1 MKARMVLGTLVG
13 ALLGGACGAAAV
25 GPFVTDAPVTSAPTC
40 IRAAARENAMD
51 AAATSTSRV
60 GIDLEA
66 DDSWAASD
74 DMHSTASHL
83 RDAAWAAVAD
93 PAISTPLDEA
103 ADRYD
108 EAATDIVGVNYSDT
122 ANVLNQVGS
131 YLAQASAALSSTKVP
146 FC

>member
-1 MKARMVLGTLVG
+1 MVLGTLVG
-13 ALLGGACGAAAV
+13 ALLAGACGAAAV